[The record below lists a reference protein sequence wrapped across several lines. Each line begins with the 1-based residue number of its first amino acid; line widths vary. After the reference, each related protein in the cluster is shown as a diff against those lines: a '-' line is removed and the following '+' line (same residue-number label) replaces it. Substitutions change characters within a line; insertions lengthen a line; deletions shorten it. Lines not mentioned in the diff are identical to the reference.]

1 MSTSAAPSRGPTTS
15 AARPRPPAF
24 PLTASTSRALA
35 GDPMKTIVMW
45 LMSTLTVLVLLFG
58 YHTSTSST
66 AAAAGGTSSVSTPY
80 SGSTTASGATSA
92 PTTGSSG
99 SSGSSSAASTGG
111 STVTGTIADTR
122 WGPVQVQITV
132 ADGSITDVAVAQY
145 PDSNGK
151 DQEINARALPILI
164 QETLEAQSASIDMVS
179 GATYTSDGYVTSL
192 QSALDQA
199 GL

>member
-1 MSTSAAPSRGPTTS
+1 
-15 AARPRPPAF
+15 
-24 PLTASTSRALA
+24 
-35 GDPMKTIVMW
+35 MKKIVMW

-66 AAAAGGTSSVSTPY
+66 AAAAGGNTSASTPY
-80 SGSTTASGATSA
+80 SGSTTVSGSGTTGTTGTPSASGSTS
-92 PTTGSSG
+92 SS
-99 SSGSSSAASTGG
+99 SSSSAAGSSSAASPSSAAKSG
-111 STVTGTIADTR
+111 TVTGTVAQTR
-122 WGPVQVQITV
+122 WGPVQVQLTV
-132 ADGSITDVAVAQY
+132 ANGSVTNVSVVQY
-145 PDSNGK
+145 PDGNGR

-164 QETLEAQSASIDMVS
+164 QETLKAQSAKIDMVS

>member
-1 MSTSAAPSRGPTTS
+1 MR
-15 AARPRPPAF
+15 
-24 PLTASTSRALA
+24 
-35 GDPMKTIVMW
+35 MKKIVMW
-45 LMSTLTVLVLLFG
+45 LMSTLTVLVLVFG

-66 AAAAGGTSSVSTPY
+66 AAAAGGDSSVATPF
-80 SGSTTASGATSA
+80 SGSTTSTGAAGSTSA
-92 PTTGSSG
+92 AASG
-99 SSGSSSAASTGG
+99 SSSSSSSAASG
-111 STVTGTIADTR
+111 TVTGAAADTR

-132 ADGSITDVAVAQY
+132 ADGSITDVSVVQY
-145 PDSNGK
+145 PTSNGK

-164 QETLEAQSASIDMVS
+164 QETLKAQSASIDMVS